1 MTSRDDK
8 SPPSERRT
16 GGRKRVLLS
25 GVVVYKDGAFVF
37 NCRIGDLT
45 ATGARLVIAEGENL
59 PANFY
64 LINLKAQAAYPA
76 HLAWRRGGEAGVT
89 LGAAIDLRKVPDSK
103 YAYLARIWDSRN
115 TVNPTLGWKG
125 R

>member
-1 MTSRDDK
+1 M

-37 NCRIGDLT
+37 NCRIGNLT
-45 ATGARLVIAEGENL
+45 ATGAKLLIAMGENL

-64 LINLKAQAAYPA
+64 LINLKAQTAYPA

-89 LGAAIDLRKVPDSK
+89 LGEAIDLRKIPDNK

-115 TVNPTLGWKG
+115 TVNPSIRLKG

>member
-25 GVVVYKDGAFVF
+25 GVVAYKEGAFVF

-45 ATGARLVIAEGENL
+45 ATGAKLVIAEGETL
-59 PANFY
+59 PPNFY
-64 LINLKAQAAYPA
+64 LINLKARTAYRA

-89 LGAAIDLRKVPDSK
+89 LDAPIDLRAVPDSK
-103 YAYLARIWDSRN
+103 YNYLARIWASRN
-115 TVNPTLGWKG
+115 TVNPSIRLKG